1 MTSESMKSPISPNE
15 SSHHAK
21 DGDADRILMRN
32 MGIPDDVPKPPRS
45 DAAFVSALREELS
58 QRRKKS
64 AWRVQLSSWGPAF
77 ACAMALAWWVYPA
90 DKSPPASATISDVV
104 ASATSDEHTENL
116 FRESMDVLDEEDIW
130 LESLDDESLLAFHD
144 SLER

>member
-1 MTSESMKSPISPNE
+1 MTSESMKPPISPNE
-15 SSHHAK
+15 SSHHPN
-21 DGDADRILMRN
+21 DAEAERILMKD
-32 MGIPDDVPKPPRS
+32 MGIPDAVPEPPRS
-45 DAAFVSALREELS
+45 DAAFISALRAELS
-58 QRRKKS
+58 QRRNKS

-90 DKSPPASATISDVV
+90 DKSSPASATISDVV
-104 ASATSDEHTENL
+104 ASAISDEHTENL